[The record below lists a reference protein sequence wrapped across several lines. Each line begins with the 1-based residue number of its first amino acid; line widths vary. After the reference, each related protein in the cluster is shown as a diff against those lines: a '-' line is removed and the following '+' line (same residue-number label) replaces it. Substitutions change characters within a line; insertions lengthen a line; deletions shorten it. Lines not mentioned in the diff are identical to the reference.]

1 MLKPDPHLN
10 FTPVHRGYPYQ
21 VDALEAVR
29 SLEYSALF
37 HEQGL
42 GKTKIGIDLA
52 LTWLAANELDCIMIV
67 TKRALVENWRQEL
80 DSHTNLAPRIL
91 TQDRSGNFNI
101 LNSPARLI
109 LAHFE
114 VVRTEKERLR
124 LFLATR
130 RVGIVIDEAQKIK
143 NPDAALTRAF
153 HELRDG
159 FRKRVIMTGT
169 PVANRPEDIWSQ
181 IFFLDGGDALG
192 EDFDAFR
199 TGLTLDNDLYRS
211 DTRQKEL
218 SEGLAAVFDR
228 IRSFSVRETKLTA
241 GIELPDKTVR
251 TLAIQ
256 MEPLQGKLYAE
267 YRDRAKAEIMRDD
280 RQIVDDAE
288 AVLKRLLRLVQVA
301 SNPMLVDDD
310 YRILPGKFPELL
322 RLVRDASDDGG
333 KIIVWTSFVEN
344 AEWLGRSLADY
355 GAVVVHGA
363 LDMDTRNAAV
373 AAFKSDPD
381 TEVLVATPGAAK
393 EGLTLTVANQ
403 AVFYDRSFSLDDYLQ
418 AQDRIHRI
426 SQTRDCIIWNLVC
439 ENTVDEW
446 VDRLLGAKRLAAQL
460 MQSDI
465 SREEYDRSADYEFGR
480 MVAEILSAAEVP

>member
-1 MLKPDPHLN
+1 MLKPDPHLD
-10 FTPVHRGYPYQ
+10 FAAVHQGYPYQ

-29 SLEYSALF
+29 TLEYSALF

-42 GKTKIGIDLA
+42 GKTKIGIDLT
-52 LTWLAANELDCIMIV
+52 LTWLAANELDCVIIV
-67 TKRALVENWRQEL
+67 SKRALIENWRQEL
-80 DSHTNLAPRIL
+80 ESHTNLAPRIL
-91 TQDRSGNFNI
+91 TQDRSSNFNI

-114 VVRTEKERLR
+114 VVRTERERLR

-159 FRKRVIMTGT
+159 FKKRVIMTGT
-169 PVANRPEDIWSQ
+169 PVANRPEDIWAQ

-192 EDFDAFR
+192 EDFEVFR
-199 TGLTLDNDLYRS
+199 TGLALDNDLYHS
-211 DTRQKEL
+211 DTRQEEL
-218 SEGLAAVFDR
+218 SGALAVVFDK
-228 IRSFSVRETKLTA
+228 IRPFSVRETKLTA
-241 GIELPDKTVR
+241 GIDLPSKTVR
-251 TLAIQ
+251 TLLIN

-267 YRDRAKAEIMRDD
+267 YRDRAQAEIMRND
-280 RQIVDDAE
+280 QHIVDDAE
-288 AVLKRLLRLVQVA
+288 AILKRLLRLVQVA
-301 SNPMLVDDD
+301 SNPMLVDES
-310 YRILPGKFPELL
+310 YRSMPGKFSELL
-322 RLVRDASDDGG
+322 RLVREASDDGG
-333 KIIVWTSFVEN
+333 KIIVWTSFVQN
-344 AEWLGRSLADY
+344 AEWLCNLLSDY
-355 GAVVVHGA
+355 GAVVVHGE
-363 LDMDTRNAAV
+363 LGIDTRNAAID
-373 AAFKSDPD
+373 AFKNDPCA
-381 TEVLVATPGAAK
+381 EVLVATPGAAK

-426 SQTRDCIIWNLVC
+426 SQTQDCTIWNLVC

-446 VDRLLGAKRLAAQL
+446 VDRLLAAKRLAAQL

-480 MVAEILSAAEVP
+480 MIADILSAAEVP